1 MPTKIDVVEES
12 QIKRGADRELL
23 ILGENDVTAIVALFD
38 GLEDVRRVIR
48 PVTARLNNACP
59 GPIR

>member
-23 ILGENDVTAIVALFD
+23 ILGEHNVTAIVALFD
-38 GLEDVRRVIR
+38 GLEDVRGVIR
-48 PVTARLNNACP
+48 SVTARLNNACP